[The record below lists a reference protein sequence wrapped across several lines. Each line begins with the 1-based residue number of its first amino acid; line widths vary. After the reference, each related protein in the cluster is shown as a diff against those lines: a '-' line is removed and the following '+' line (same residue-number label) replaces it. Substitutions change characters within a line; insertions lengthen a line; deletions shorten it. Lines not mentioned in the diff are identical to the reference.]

1 MISTSVNTLRADIP
15 SAFALE
21 QNYPNPFNPSTTF
34 RFLLPKAANV
44 SLKIFNGLGQIVASL
59 MDEPKEAGSYQ
70 VQWNASK
77 VPSGIYFYRLQAGAF
92 VETKK
97 MVLLK

>member
-34 RFLLPKAANV
+34 RFLLPKAADV
-44 SLKIFNGLGQIVASL
+44 SLKIFNGLGQVVASL
-59 MDEPKEAGSYQ
+59 VDEPKKAGSYQ
-70 VQWNASK
+70 VQWNASI
-77 VPSGIYFYRLQAGAF
+77 PSGIYFYRLQAGEYM
-92 VETKK
+92 ETKK
-97 MVLLK
+97 MIVLR